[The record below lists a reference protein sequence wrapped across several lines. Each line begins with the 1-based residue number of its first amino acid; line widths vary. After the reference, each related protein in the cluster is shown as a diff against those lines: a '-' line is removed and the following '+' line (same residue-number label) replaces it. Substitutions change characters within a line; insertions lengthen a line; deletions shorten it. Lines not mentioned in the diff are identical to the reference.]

1 MLFEPFVTVAVTQDV
16 ADVLVDVGASLNAFS
31 SAPLAISR
39 AFLTKS
45 PKQADGLHAALLEAL
60 NFLHS
65 DHASALALARK
76 EFPGMKPDVI
86 QSALERMD
94 KLFSRDGK
102 FTRANIERTQQISK
116 ELGIIKAS
124 YAYEDVVA
132 PIARE

>member
-1 MLFEPFVTVAVTQDV
+1 MRERG
-16 ADVLVDVGASLNAFS
+16 VDVDLFFAQTSGV
-31 SAPLAISR
+31 PLA
-39 AFLTKS
+39 L
-45 PKQADGLHAALLEAL
+45 P
-60 NFLHS
+60 
-65 DHASALALARK
+65 ALARK